1 MELLFKDE
9 SYTIV
14 GICMEVHR
22 ILGEGFNEIIYKDAL
37 EYEFKQ
43 NGVSFERERRYT
55 IQYKD
60 TVLPHDYIADFSVYN
75 TVLLEIKAIECLTK
89 SHAKQC
95 LNYLAAEKLRLALL
109 INFGEDSLK
118 YQRVVL

>member
-1 MELLFKDE
+1 
-9 SYTIV
+9 
-14 GICMEVHR
+14 MEVHR